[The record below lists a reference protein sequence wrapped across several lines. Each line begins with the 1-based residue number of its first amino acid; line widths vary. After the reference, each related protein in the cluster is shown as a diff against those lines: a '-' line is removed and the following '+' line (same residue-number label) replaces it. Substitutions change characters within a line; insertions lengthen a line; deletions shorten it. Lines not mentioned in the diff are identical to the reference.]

1 MLQCRGEEGG
11 GGGVSL
17 LPSPEGTAASGTS
30 PESSDGA
37 RSPQTSENKHTLLVL
52 ISNSSNII
60 ILLKHIRCISFHNI
74 TLMFAFLR
82 LEGYFLMS
90 FSLIRIHN
98 TILCFSCW
106 NVFCL
111 GSLKMRFSP
120 LDLLNKGFIHSGMK
134 HL

>member
-1 MLQCRGEEGG
+1 MRQRDDGEVCGGVGWWSCGQPVKKQPCDAAVQGGEEGG

-60 ILLKHIRCISFHNI
+60 KLSKHIQCISFHNI

-82 LEGYFLMS
+82 DEGYFLSS
-90 FSLIRIHN
+90 FSLIRFHN
-98 TILCFSCW
+98 TILC
-106 NVFCL
+106 VL
-111 GSLKMRFSP
+111 
-120 LDLLNKGFIHSGMK
+120 HV
-134 HL
+134 